1 MANFKFTGEN
11 KSFFV
16 TWKGLKMFGDGPVQV
31 WVGEE
36 VIGEFNSM
44 DEIKAGKDFK
54 LADGGLLR
62 VYYKKVFWFI
72 WAVAMELNGNEI
84 KGSQVN

>member
-16 TWKGLKMFGDGPVQV
+16 TWEGLKMFASGPVQV
-31 WVGEE
+31 WSEEE
-36 VIGEFNSM
+36 VIGEFTTMES
-44 DEIKAGKDFK
+44 IKAGKEFK
-54 LADGGLLR
+54 LAEGGSLR

-72 WAVAMELNGNEI
+72 WAIAMELNGKEI